1 MRKKE
6 GSNTRVKGEIGEKIA
21 IKYLVKIGFTIV
33 DKNYRKRW
41 GEIDIIA
48 KKDNTYHFFEVK
60 SIIDLAYTASDSHRP
75 EDNVSGW
82 KTHKIARMIETY
94 LHEKLG
100 KTGDIFHFHVICV
113 YLNFETRKAK
123 FKLIKDIVV

>member
-1 MRKKE
+1 MRKIRV
-6 GSNTRVKGEIGEKIA
+6 SNTHVKGVIGEQIA
-21 IKYLVKIGFTIV
+21 MKYLVKSGFLIV
-33 DKNYRKRW
+33 DKNFRKRW

-48 KKDNTYHFFEVK
+48 KKDNIYHFFEVK
-60 SIIDLAYTASDSHRP
+60 SILDLAYTASDSHRP

-94 LHEKLG
+94 LYEKLG

-113 YLNFETRKAK
+113 YLNFEKRKAK
-123 FKLIKDIVV
+123 VKLIKDIVL